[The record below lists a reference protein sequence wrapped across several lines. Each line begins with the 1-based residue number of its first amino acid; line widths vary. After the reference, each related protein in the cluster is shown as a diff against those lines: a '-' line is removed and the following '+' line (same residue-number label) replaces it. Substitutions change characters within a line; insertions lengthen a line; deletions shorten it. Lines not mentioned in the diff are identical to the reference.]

1 MDPNSPIFQQAVSQQ
16 RSQDSNDRN
25 EREKSKRREKEL
37 DEAKKQEEE
46 KMILLEKKLE
56 EFQENA
62 RFIGDLA
69 SNFQTKH
76 QDALNGRIY
85 TLIRG
90 LQDLDRIKSQF
101 ADQKVPLELLPYL
114 DDGKNPLLYSKH
126 CMEKTLEK
134 NKAVNGKIEIYK
146 KFRAHLMK
154 EFSEEMP
161 DLVMHYRQ
169 LRPDCDLS

>member
-1 MDPNSPIFQQAVSQQ
+1 MDPNSPMFQNTPQQPMSLQ
-16 RSQDSNDRN
+16 RSVDDRIDR
-25 EREKSKRREKEL
+25 ERTAKKEKDDEK
-37 DEAKKQEEE
+37 KKQEDE
-46 KMILLEKKLE
+46 KILQLEKKLE

-69 SNFQTKH
+69 SNFQTKY

-90 LQDLDRIKSQF
+90 LQDLDRMKGTFS
-101 ADQKVPLELLPYL
+101 DKNVPLDILPYL

-134 NKAVNGKIEIYK
+134 NKAVNGKIEMYK
-146 KFRAHLMK
+146 KFRAHLIK

-161 DLVMHYRQ
+161 DFVIEYRKERGQ
-169 LRPDCDLS
+169 